1 MTRPFHRLLALAA
14 LLSLLVLNASLPVLA
29 QSGEATGITH
39 RQSVRVEM
47 DPTADI
53 DSARVF
59 TQLTVQGSGQVE
71 VALPDQATRSLRN
84 LDGFGR
90 PLIDSGQVVHTL
102 DASPDGTHAR
112 TVATHEGDLP
122 IELSVLYRL
131 DGQDITPRDLV
142 GRSGELE
149 VSFTAR
155 NTTAVPVEVEYRDG
169 RNVRQRET
177 IDVSVPF
184 VGSISMDLD
193 RRFVDVSAPGA
204 SVAGNGRGDTFV
216 SWSMVLFSP
225 VGSEE
230 QTVTYTAQVT
240 DAIVP
245 GVVAQFLPVDSN
257 SFGSL
262 ASVQE
267 TFGGVADGLR
277 DLTGGA
283 LQIDSNLTA
292 LAVGSSQ
299 LLIGVGRLSRG
310 ASDLAEGLNETAVP
324 GAAELADGTG
334 QARDGSQQLASGAV
348 TAQSGGQELAAGMGT
363 ARAGGQEL
371 SSGLGQL
378 SAGAGELSAG
388 LGQARTGSTQL
399 SSGLAQLATGSQELN
414 EGGSELAAGAGEV
427 DANMAR
433 IAAGAAELQEGA
445 EAVLAGLEQLKTAVN
460 APTGTPALIAGAEQL
475 SAGALNLLGAIGSDV
490 HEGTL
495 LYGIAEL
502 QLGGAQLEGGLTQL
516 LAAMTTKVRPGVD
529 ILADTAVPGV
539 RDLVAGTILSLRA
552 KGDPALDADIA
563 RLEAALD
570 IIGASDE
577 EGTIQ
582 AGLDQLQA
590 AFGDPPAEC
599 VAARDFFDL
608 IVGMDLDPPLTLA
621 TKVFACGAEG
631 LNGGLLLV
639 RGGVSNPAAEAVGEP
654 TFNPRCLSPDDP
666 GYVEGM
672 APCGLR
678 QGLRLVAGGLS
689 NPANPSC
696 LSPGDEGYVPG
707 TAPCGLLQGLQLSL
721 AALNAGLGDV
731 TDDPATDPTLLGGA
745 NAVAAGAAT
754 LAGGTARLRTEGTVP
769 LAAGTTRLS
778 TGAGRLAD
786 GAEAAASGAE
796 DLNAGL
802 GQLDTGGQQLAAG
815 SSTAAAGSRDLANGL
830 GLLDDGANQLASGL
844 GQLSSGAGDLAAGLG
859 QIDDGAN
866 QLASGLGD
874 AGDGASQ
881 IAEGLETV
889 EGGMTGVAEG
899 SQRLVDE
906 GTQVLIGAASDA
918 TSTPALAVEQAML
931 ADARGQAGEGLP
943 YGTADGAV
951 ASAVFQYELAAITGS
966 QDGPSLPLQGGL
978 ALVALALAGGLT
990 MLVRGRLT

>member
-1 MTRPFHRLLALAA
+1 MTRPSHRLLALAA

-29 QSGEATGITH
+29 QSGEASGITH

-47 DPTADI
+47 DPTGDI

-71 VALPDQATRSLRN
+71 VTLPDQATRSLRN

-90 PLIDSGQVVHTL
+90 PQIDSGQVVHTL

-122 IELSVLYRL
+122 IELSVAYRL
-131 DGQDITPRDLV
+131 DGQDIAPRDLV

-245 GVVAQFLPVDSN
+245 GVVAQFLPVDSG
-257 SFGSL
+257 SFTSL

-283 LQIDSNLTA
+283 LQIDSNLTT

-324 GAAELADGTG
+324 GAAQLADGTG
-334 QARDGSQQLASGAV
+334 QARDGSQQLAAGAL
-348 TAQSGGQELAAGMGT
+348 TAQSGSQELAAGMGT

-371 SSGLGQL
+371 AAGLGQL
-378 SAGAGELSAG
+378 SSGAGDLSAG
-388 LGQARTGSTQL
+388 LGQARAGSTQL
-399 SSGLAQLATGSQELN
+399 SSGLGQLAAGSQELN
-414 EGGSELAAGAGEV
+414 EGGSELAAGADEV
-427 DANMAR
+427 DANMAL
-433 IAAGAAELQEGA
+433 IAAGAADLQAGA
-445 EAVLAGLEQLKTAVN
+445 AAVLAGLEQLQSAVN
-460 APTGTPALIAGAEQL
+460 APTGTPALIAGATAL
-475 SAGALNLLGAIGSDV
+475 RAGADGLISGIGSASTD
-490 HEGTL
+490 GTIL
-495 LYGIAEL
+495 NA
-502 QLGGAQLEGGLTQL
+502 LTQL
-516 LAAMTTKVRPGVD
+516 KLGVD
-529 ILADTAVPGV
+529 NPTLIGDQPGLQQGIQGLEGALFTGTDIGEPFNETSV
-539 RDLVAGTILSLRA
+539 RDLVTQVRDQLAMEVVTGG
-552 KGDPALDADIA
+552 GDPAADIRVQRLTAALGILGASPASDSTVWNGLA
-563 RLEAALD
+563 RLEG
-570 IIGASDE
+570 GAS
-577 EGTIQ
+577 
-582 AGLDQLQA
+582 AL
-590 AFGDPPAEC
+590 F
-599 VAARDFFDL
+599 
-608 IVGMDLDPPLTLA
+608 
-621 TKVFACGAEG
+621 
-631 LNGGLLLV
+631 GGLVQLE
-639 RGGVSNPAAEAVGEP
+639 GGVSNPGAFVGNPTCLPTAV
-654 TFNPRCLSPDDP
+654 
-666 GYVEGM
+666 
-672 APCGLR
+672 
-678 QGLRLVAGGLS
+678 
-689 NPANPSC
+689 PANR
-696 LSPGDEGYVPG
+696 
-707 TAPCGLLQGLQLSL
+707 CGLLQGLQLLAGGIDNPAASTPGAPTFNPRCLAPGDEDYAVGMAPCGLKQGLELSL
-721 AALNAGLGDV
+721 AAINAGLGSVD
-731 TDDPATDPTLLGGA
+731 DDPTTNPTLLGGA
-745 NAVAAGAAT
+745 NAVAAGAGT
-754 LAGGTARLRTEGTVP
+754 LAGGTARLRTEGTAP
-769 LAAGTTRLS
+769 LAAGATRLS
-778 TGAGRLAD
+778 NGAGQVAE
-786 GAEAAASGAE
+786 GAGAAASGAQ
-796 DLNAGL
+796 DLDDGL
-802 GQLDTGGQQLAAG
+802 GRLEAGGQQLAAG
-815 SSTAAAGSRDLANGL
+815 ASTAATGSRDLASGL
-830 GLLDDGANQLASGL
+830 GQLDDGATQLASGL
-844 GQLSSGAGDLAAGLG
+844 GQLSSGAGDLASGLG

-874 AGDGASQ
+874 AGDGATQ
-881 IAEGLETV
+881 ISEGLETV

-951 ASAVFQYELAAITGS
+951 ASAVYQYELATITGS

-978 ALVALALAGGLT
+978 AVIALGLAGGLT